1 MGVSRAVSAVTV
13 TGVSPGERQDM
24 KSAWAWGEG
33 QESFLEQAHL
43 EDNGDD
49 SQIKKAIGLEITES
63 VFQTEGG
70 EGTNACRG
78 M

>member
-1 MGVSRAVSAVTV
+1 
-13 TGVSPGERQDM
+13 M

-33 QESFLEQAHL
+33 QKSFLEQAHL

-49 SQIKKAIGLEITES
+49 SQIKKAIGWEITES

-70 EGTNACRG
+70 EGTKACRG
-78 M
+78 T